1 MRSRDGWDAYRNVL
15 ALRRLGFSV
24 EEMRLMTTA
33 DMIAFTDAA
42 VEDMPQRGK
51 PKVREAT
58 QADIDMLLG

>member
-1 MRSRDGWDAYRNVL
+1 
-15 ALRRLGFSV
+15 
-24 EEMRLMTTA
+24 MTTA

-42 VEDMPQRGK
+42 VEDMPQSGK